1 MKTRTRALRC
11 SALSALLVVLTGGG
25 GALTHLPNE
34 PASPVATRSVDS
46 GGQAFSLYTHCGIDE
61 LQVDGRFYERV
72 GGLLDDGSGNP
83 PRGWDNPYQAGRV
96 TRSGSVII
104 FSDDKGHRE
113 RFELRP
119 GATAFTRT
127 CS

>member
-1 MKTRTRALRC
+1 MTTRTLALRC
-11 SALSALLVVLTGGG
+11 AAITALLVVMTGCGG
-25 GALTHLPNE
+25 RLTHLPNE
-34 PASPVATRSVDS
+34 PVSPAPTRTVDS

-72 GGLLDDGSGNP
+72 GGPLDDGSGNP
-83 PRGWDNPYQAGRV
+83 PRGWDNPYQEGRV
-96 TRSGSVII
+96 TVSGTVVT

-119 GATAFTRT
+119 GATTFTHI